1 MKSHAGNGMSTNE
14 VRALF
19 SDHAT
24 LFVLREGATLADLV
38 ERLDELEGWN
48 SGAPQAVFLRFGKL
62 GGFARGAS
70 VSA

>member
-1 MKSHAGNGMSTNE
+1 MKSYAGNGMSTNE

-24 LFVLREGATLADLV
+24 LFDLREGATLVDLM

-48 SGAPQAVFLRFGKL
+48 SGAPQAIFLRFGKTS
-62 GGFARGAS
+62 GFARGSAVS
-70 VSA
+70 V